1 MATTTTITTPDNIN
15 LTIPKLNDYDLT
27 IIAQQLLNFN
37 IDNGLLASG
46 GYQNSQIIQSTI
58 ESVYGSI
65 QVNDASYRAILFE
78 TLKTY
83 LNETGQFVILNDLA
97 NNNSYV
103 AETLR
108 SETDRVD
115 GVKEKT
121 INTTYKQQ
129 HEFFQKKYIVKYNQ
143 FVKNIVKYLI
153 LLSIFIMVVTSYFL
167 KGVVSKFIFTLI
179 VSISSVLSFL
189 VILVY
194 VKNVQTRRKDDW
206 DKYYFSSM
214 NTNDSGSCGNT

>member
-1 MATTTTITTPDNIN
+1 MAATTNTTTSNN
-15 LTIPKLNDYDLT
+15 LNLPNLNDYDLAV
-27 IIAQQLLNFN
+27 ISQQLLNFN
-37 IDNGLLASG
+37 IDNGLLATG

-83 LNETGQFVILNDLA
+83 LNETNQFVILNDLA
-97 NNNSYV
+97 NNNTYV

-129 HEFFQKKYIVKYNQ
+129 NEFFQKKYTVKYNQ
-143 FVKNIVKYLI
+143 FVRNIVKYLI
-153 LLSIFIMVVTSYFL
+153 LLSIFIMVVTSYYL
-167 KGVVSKFIFTLI
+167 KGIVSKFIFALI
-179 VSISSVLSFL
+179 VSISTVLSFI
-189 VILVY
+189 VILIY
-194 VKNVQTRRKDDW
+194 VKNIQTRRKDDW

-214 NTNDSGSCGNT
+214 NTKDSSSCGNT